1 VKPPVAFFCRFPEKL
16 PHSSTMPSVLFH
28 LETPDG
34 GVYPVAGRRCLIGRS
49 PDCDVRLPSPE
60 VSRRHAMILW
70 HEKEVWLVDTG
81 SSGGTWLNDEK
92 ISRAAKLES
101 GDLIGFGITGLR
113 FIAASIL
120 PGSGR
125 PGQLLA
131 ETTRPGDAE
140 WLTTNDT
147 AVLWV
152 SFDGVITGGSKEAV
166 SWMAAFFEGATDS
179 LPASVAEWLEGG
191 IAGRMPFES
200 RVGDQRLRISVFPG
214 GEDRLLLVLRRIE
227 PAFSAASLGRIG
239 LSRAEAAI
247 VPWLIRGKRNDEIA
261 VILGS
266 APKTIEKQVASV
278 LSKLDVETRTA
289 AAWNII
295 ERTGAH
301 R

>member
-1 VKPPVAFFCRFPEKL
+1 M
-16 PHSSTMPSVLFH
+16 SSVLFH

-34 GVYPVAGRRCLIGRS
+34 GVFPIVGRRCLIGRS
-49 PDCDVRLPSPE
+49 ADCDVRLPSPE

-92 ISRAAKLES
+92 ISKAAKLES
-101 GDLIGFGITGLR
+101 GDLIGVGITALR
-113 FIAASIL
+113 FTAASVSTA
-120 PGSGR
+120 GGR
-125 PGQLLA
+125 PGNALA

-140 WLTTNDT
+140 WLTTSDT
-147 AVLWV
+147 AVMWL
-152 SFDGVITGGSKEAV
+152 DGGGRIAGGSNEAM
-166 SWMAAFFEGATDS
+166 SCMAAFFEGSSDT
-179 LPASVAEWLEGG
+179 LPASLGEWLEGG
-191 IAGRMPFES
+191 TSGRMPFEC

-214 GEDRLLLVLRRIE
+214 GGDQLLLVFKRME
-227 PAFSAASLGRIG
+227 PAFSAASLKRIG
-239 LSRAEAAI
+239 LSPAESAV
-247 VPWLIRGKRNDEIA
+247 VPWLVRGKRNDEIA
-261 VILGS
+261 LILGL

-278 LSKLDVETRTA
+278 LSKLGVETRTA